1 MGSEDVASHLQ
12 ASHEGGRNMGGLQEQ
27 DCTAV
32 TEKLEEDG
40 FAAVDRK
47 NCE

>member
-1 MGSEDVASHLQ
+1 MGSEDIASHLQ
-12 ASHEGGRNMGGLQEQ
+12 ASHEAGRNLGWLQEK
-27 DCTAV
+27 DCTVV

-47 NCE
+47 TWK